1 MKKIIFTVC
10 SAIIVLHAI
19 SAQSMINPWVDCNDD
34 IACGAEKAG
43 FGFPL
48 KVENYTVRA
57 MEGMFEFRF
66 PLSDGRK
73 VIVRKAQVFEGDA
86 DENGIIDISGDYNRY
101 PVNKTITLENG
112 VKFSVRGDE
121 DSYKVVNFAAE
132 SGHYSIMC
140 GEGLNLQDIEHFY
153 KLLKEAE
160 APKHS
165 NSPYFTMLDVSK
177 LKSNE
182 NLTILSH
189 YPTFQQTTEYSCG
202 PAAALTVLEYYG
214 KKGVTEEE
222 LIEKMGASF
231 ETGTSVKGI
240 ANYFRNLGW
249 NVKTNLD
256 GWQPLENYELF
267 AAFVQEQLKSGHPI
281 MVENVFKGGHWRV
294 IIGYDTMGTKETAD
308 DVLIFADTYDTA
320 DHNQDGYGI
329 ENGEN
334 FFWSWFDH
342 QILPEDER
350 KQPFVLTYP
359 KENALQ
365 TKK

>member
-1 MKKIIFTVC
+1 MMKKAVF
-10 SAIIVLHAI
+10 IVFLGIVGLSAI
-19 SAQSMINPWVDCNDD
+19 SAQTMPNPWIECGND
-34 IACGAEKAG
+34 ISCGAAKAG
-43 FGFPL
+43 FNFPL

-57 MEGMFEFRF
+57 MKGMLELRF
-66 PLSDGRK
+66 PLDEKRN
-73 VIVRKAQVFEGDA
+73 VIVRKSTISEGEA
-86 DENGIIDISGDYNRY
+86 DENGIIDISGDYNQY
-101 PVNKTITLENG
+101 PVNKTVTLENG
-112 VKFSVRGDE
+112 VKFGVRGE
-121 DSYKVVNFAAE
+121 ENNYKVVNFAAE
-132 SGHYSIMC
+132 SGYYSIMC
-140 GEGLNLQDIEHFY
+140 GEGLHLQDIEHFY
-153 KLLKEAE
+153 KLLEEAE
-160 APKHS
+160 APRFS
-165 NSPYFTMLDVSK
+165 ESPYFAMPDVFEM
-177 LKSNE
+177 KSNE

-214 KKGVTEEE
+214 KKGATEEE
-222 LIEKMGASF
+222 LIEKMGASI

-256 GWQPLENYELF
+256 GWQPLEDYEPF

-359 KENALQ
+359 KEKMCN
-365 TKK
+365 